1 MATSSIEQEK
11 TIEFILEKHFGY
23 IIGRPDVFTDW
34 LYDVNPELYVKSLIG
49 KVDVFTFWN
58 RVPNK
63 AALTVN
69 GKVELDNIAALPI
82 TSVDYW
88 RNVQVSRKVR
98 NIIRKAV
105 KNSVVVRHGSLCEE
119 YYEELYSLF
128 HGIIARQNKPFTHR
142 HESLEQIKSGF
153 EKLSNHRFE
162 ILNAYH
168 NEKLIGTLG
177 LLYSEETSLIGN
189 FTVADE
195 YQKLGVPSLLI
206 EKAVERTVNAKKKL
220 LIYTHWKT
228 DKEASNDSLRDF
240 KRHCGFQEMKVAR
253 YYVPLTFKG
262 KVVIFL
268 GLHKGK
274 WGLMPQFLKD
284 IILSGTGLKL
294 IQSVKRQGK

>member
-1 MATSSIEQEK
+1 MEQKK
-11 TIEFILEKHFGY
+11 TVSEFILEKHFGY

-34 LYDVNPELYVKSLIG
+34 LYDVDPEPYVKSLMG
-49 KVDVFTFWN
+49 KMDVFTFWN

-63 AALTVN
+63 AVLTVD
-69 GKVELDNIAALPI
+69 GKVEMDNIAALPI
-82 TSVDYW
+82 TSLDHW
-88 RNVQVSRKVR
+88 WNVQVSRKVR
-98 NIIRKAV
+98 NVIRKAV
-105 KNSVVVRHGSLCEE
+105 KNKVVVQHGSFCEE
-119 YYEELYSLF
+119 YYEELYSLY
-128 HGIIARQNKPFTHR
+128 HGITFRQNKPFTHR
-142 HESLEQIKSGF
+142 HESLEQIKFGLG
-153 EKLSNHRFE
+153 KLLNHRFE

-206 EKAVERTVNAKKKL
+206 EKAVESTVNAKKKL

-284 IILSGTGLKL
+284 IVLSRMGLKL
-294 IQSVKRQGK
+294 IQLVKRQGK